1 MLSQLKEQLSSAK
14 SQQDKFIESLQ
25 KQQGEEMAQ
34 EKARLEAQLR
44 HVEAV
49 DETLKSKSWKNRARG
64 YPRNN
69 KWQHSS
75 RNWNNEKRLCESSF
89 WNCESSF

>member
-49 DETLKSKSWKNRARG
+49 DETLQKQIVEKSS
-64 YPRNN
+64 
-69 KWQHSS
+69 
-75 RNWNNEKRLCESSF
+75 KRLSAEQQVAALQSQLEQREETLRKQF
-89 WNCESSF
+89 LEL